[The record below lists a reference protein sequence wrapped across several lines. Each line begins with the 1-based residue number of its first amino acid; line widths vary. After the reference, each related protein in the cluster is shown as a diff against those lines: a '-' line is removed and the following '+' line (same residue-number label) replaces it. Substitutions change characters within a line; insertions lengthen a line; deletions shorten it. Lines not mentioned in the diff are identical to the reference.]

1 MNCQNCDAP
10 KDEAMP
16 TCKLCGAVLV
26 DASNMAKGGD
36 TAPRTR
42 RKILFWV
49 CLNLALVWFIIGA
62 LFPTFETP
70 IIIPNMAA
78 VAMRGR
84 DIYVAVIG
92 TNTEREPLGLGPV
105 WPKTQLK
112 PGVDVSSGDIAVK
125 IFTNSSDYFYE
136 LYDGPNE
143 CTTNHSPFAMGFDY
157 SKLAGAGVPFKSG
170 AGKLTPTN
178 NVWIIAANITEE
190 DDDRIPV
197 LLTRNV
203 DVKEIERVV
212 NQGLKASEF
221 KKRVT
226 FGRGLYKT
234 PFGKEG
240 LVGIR
245 KGGGMIKILRLSVV
259 ARRDRFGT
267 HFFPSQTI
275 TLGELFDNKELPPR
289 DPSKPPIVYLMP

>member
-1 MNCQNCDAP
+1 MNCPKCNAP
-10 KDEAMP
+10 LDEAMP
-16 TCKLCGAVLV
+16 ACKFCGAALV
-26 DASNMAKGGD
+26 DASD
-36 TAPRTR
+36 TTMRGNKAHRIR
-42 RKILFWV
+42 WRIAFWV
-49 CLNLALVWFIIGA
+49 CLSVCLIISQFI
-62 LFPTFETP
+62 PSFETP
-70 IIIPNMAA
+70 AIVPNMAA
-78 VAMRGR
+78 VATRGK
-84 DIYVAVIG
+84 DVYVAIIG
-92 TNTEREPLGLGPV
+92 ANTEREPLGLGLV

-112 PGVDVSSGDIAVK
+112 PGTDVSSGDIGVK
-125 IFTNSSDYFYE
+125 TFTNSSDYFYE

-143 CTTNHSPFAMGFDY
+143 GTTNHSPFAMGFDY

-170 AGKLTPTN
+170 AGKLSPTN
-178 NVWIIAANITEE
+178 NTWIIASNITEE

-212 NQGLKASEF
+212 NQGLKATEF
-221 KKRVT
+221 KKKVA
-226 FGRGLYKT
+226 FGRGLYKK

-240 LVGIR
+240 FVGIR
-245 KGGGMIKILRLSVV
+245 NGGGTINVRRLFVV